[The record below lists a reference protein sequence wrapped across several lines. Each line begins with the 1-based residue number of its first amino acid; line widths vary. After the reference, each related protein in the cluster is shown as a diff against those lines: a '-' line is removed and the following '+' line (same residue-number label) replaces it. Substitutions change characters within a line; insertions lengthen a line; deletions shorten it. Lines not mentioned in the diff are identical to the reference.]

1 MTLRSTCAIVLKIVD
16 HGESDK
22 LVTFYSNNLGRI
34 TGIAKGAKKSRHRFV
49 NKLELFSRLQML
61 YRPPRNPSGLLF
73 ISEAE
78 LLCAHLSL
86 RTSFQRYVAAMY
98 ICELLLRFTRDSDPD
113 PQLYALLQW
122 ALVSLDHA
130 DTPQKITALYH
141 LQLLAVVGYRPE
153 IQQCGHCGHPVGPGR
168 SYLFIPGSGS
178 LLCSACHHQQGPH
191 SSRLSVQ
198 ALKFLASAQMVPLE
212 RLNRLQLSRQTAAEA
227 MEALYHYT
235 FHLLQQD
242 IHSWQAMRALAAVP
256 ARKKNAPSPGA
267 IQATSGNCPSATT

>member
-1 MTLRSTCAIVLKIVD
+1 MTLRSTCGIILKVVD

-22 LVTFYSNNLGRI
+22 LVTFYSNDLGRI

-49 NKLELFSRLQML
+49 NKLEVFSRLQIL
-61 YRPPRNPSGLLF
+61 YRPPRSPSGLQL

-122 ALVSLDHA
+122 ALVSLNNA

-141 LQLLAVVGYRPE
+141 LQLLAAVGYRPE
-153 IQQCGHCGHPVGPGR
+153 IQQCGHCSHPVGPGR

-178 LLCSACHHQQGPH
+178 LLCSACHHQQGSH
-191 SSRLSVQ
+191 SNRLSVQ

-212 RLNRLQLSRQTAAEA
+212 RLNRLQLSSHAAAEA

-256 ARKKNAPSPGA
+256 ARKKKTSSPVA
-267 IQATSGNCPSATT
+267 MRASSRSFPSATT

>member
-1 MTLRSTCAIVLKIVD
+1 MTHRSTCGIVLKVAD

-22 LVTFYSNNLGRI
+22 LVTFYSSNLGRI
-34 TGIAKGAKKSRHRFV
+34 TGIAKGAKKSQQRFV
-49 NKLELFSRLQML
+49 NKLEVFSRLHIL

-86 RTSFQRYVAAMY
+86 RSSFQRYVAAMY

-113 PQLYALLQW
+113 PQLYTLLQW
-122 ALVSLDHA
+122 ALVSLDNA

-141 LQLLAVVGYRPE
+141 LQLLAAVGYRPE
-153 IQQCGHCGHPVGPGR
+153 LQQCGHCRHPVGPGR

-178 LLCSACHHQQGPH
+178 LLCSACHHQKGPH
-191 SSRLSVQ
+191 YNRLSVQ
-198 ALKFLASAQMVPLE
+198 ALKFLASAQMVTLE
-212 RLNRLQLSRQTAAEA
+212 RLNRLQLSGQIAAEA

-235 FHLLQQD
+235 VHLLQQD

-256 ARKKNAPSPGA
+256 VRKNAIPLPGA
-267 IQATSGNCPSATT
+267 MQATTRSFPSAAK